1 MLVIAAVAAAMHA
14 KVGVLALQGA
24 FVEHVHVLRK
34 VDPEL
39 VLVEVRNVAQLEDPA
54 LDALIIPGG
63 ESTTMGLI
71 AERNGMLEPLRKW
84 VRQGK
89 PVWVRRKGRQT
100 GRGCRSGQDVRSAS
114 TDFESGV
121 GHRPVLHNQ
130 FYRC

>member
-89 PVWVRRKGRQT
+89 PVWVRRGRRKAGKG
-100 GRGCRSGQDVRSAS
+100 
-114 TDFESGV
+114 
-121 GHRPVLHNQ
+121 
-130 FYRC
+130 